1 MYQVLES
8 NIYKKSKQF
17 TLVYVWVWNWGA
29 KNQRQERIRSWQTAV
44 CINHTSVLAKAD
56 FFHIQLCFF
65 FLSIQLANSNIVKT
79 SDLFRKEDL
88 AEVEMLEVKTW
99 IRWTTGETG
108 FHSILF
114 ASFYPGEEPSGTLV
128 EISSLASRERS
139 QQVSRGNLGGN
150 LQKYRPILQRVM
162 TSGNSSFCL
171 LTNHFIL
178 SYEDGT
184 IEQPF

>member
-1 MYQVLES
+1 M
-8 NIYKKSKQF
+8 KSVSRGK
-17 TLVYVWVWNWGA
+17 TWEGRCGCGRGS

-44 CINHTSVLAKAD
+44 GINHTSVLAKAD
-56 FFHIQLCFF
+56 FFHMCEYIH
-65 FLSIQLANSNIVKT
+65 IQLANSN
-79 SDLFRKEDL
+79 REEGL
-88 AEVEMLEVKTW
+88 AEVESEVGVKYW
-99 IRWTTGETG
+99 IRGTTGETG

-114 ASFYPGEEPSGTLV
+114 ASFYPGEDPSGTLV

>member
-1 MYQVLES
+1 MSRGKTWEGRCG
-8 NIYKKSKQF
+8 F
-17 TLVYVWVWNWGA
+17 GRGA

-44 CINHTSVLAKAD
+44 GINHTSVLAKAD
-56 FFHIQLCFF
+56 FFHMCEYIH
-65 FLSIQLANSNIVKT
+65 IQLANSNIMKT

-88 AEVEMLEVKTW
+88 AEVESEVEVKYW
-99 IRWTTGETG
+99 IRGTTGETG

-114 ASFYPGEEPSGTLV
+114 ASFYPGEDPSGTLV

-162 TSGNSSFCL
+162 TSGNSSSCL
-171 LTNHFIL
+171 LKNHFIL